1 MPCKAALVKPP
12 VMDRFHKCTMSIMVL
27 RESMMWRGCHQT
39 GTRAMNTDTQIVIAA
54 LYNFTPFDDIAAIKG
69 PLFQAC
75 QQAGT
80 MGTILLASEGING
93 TLAGSRAGVDAVLA
107 HIRSLPGCAGLQP
120 KISFDTENPFLRM
133 KVRLKKEIVTMGVP
147 DIDPNHI
154 VGTYVDPDDWDALI
168 SDPDVVVIDTRNDY
182 EVGIGTFKGAIDPDI
197 KTFRGFPDWARAQ
210 ENINPDTKVAMFC
223 TGGIRCEKSTA
234 FLKAEGV
241 RDVFHLKGGILK
253 YLETQPE
260 DDNLWEGQCF
270 VFDDRVS
277 VGPGLVPGD
286 YDMCHACRQPIT
298 DEDKQSEQYLPG
310 VSCPNCHDVTLPE
323 QKQRF
328 AERQKQMELAK
339 AKGEQHLGS
348 APDTVKIA
356 EN

>member
-1 MPCKAALVKPP
+1 MK
-12 VMDRFHKCTMSIMVL
+12 
-27 RESMMWRGCHQT
+27 
-39 GTRAMNTDTQIVIAA
+39 TDNKIVIVA
-54 LYNFTPFDDIAAIKG
+54 LYNFTAFPNFEELRE
-69 PLFQAC
+69 PLQAC
-75 QQAGT
+75 CAQAGT

-93 TLAGSRAGVDAVLA
+93 TIAGSRVGVDAVLA
-107 HIRSLPGCAGLQP
+107 HIRDLPGCADLAH
-120 KISFDTENPFLRM
+120 KESFDTENPFLRM

-147 DIDPNHI
+147 GTDPNNI
-154 VGTYVDPDDWDALI
+154 VGTYVNPDDWDALI

-182 EVGIGTFKGAIDPDI
+182 EVGIGTFKGAIDPNI
-197 KTFRGFPDWARAQ
+197 KSFREFPDWFHAQ
-210 ENINPDTKVAMFC
+210 DIISPDTKVAMFC

-234 FLKAEGV
+234 FVKAAGIK
-241 RDVFHLKGGILK
+241 DVFHLKGGILK

-260 DDNLWEGQCF
+260 EDNLWEGQCF

-298 DEDKQSEQYLPG
+298 EDDKLSELYVPG
-310 VSCPNCHDVTLPE
+310 VACPKCHDVSSPE

-328 AERQKQMELAK
+328 AERQKQMDLAQ

-348 APDTVKIA
+348 APLKVKAA
-356 EN
+356 EG